1 MSDEFL
7 VLVENKYTCGNAAN
21 PKLAIFIFLYGIDD
35 DIGLPHLF
43 VHLCLLVLNPLM
55 NRIKSILSSYPYP
68 SIFTF
73 VKSMDVQSL
82 DAKMMCKLLGTRI
95 EFQSSIVASSKPD
108 VALVVFY
115 EVIDSGR
122 GIIEVLTKVPAM
134 YGLSIL
140 VLTNNVVLSYPEIT
154 LAVTK
159 DAKGILERLLQV
171 AQGMEG

>member
-1 MSDEFL
+1 
-7 VLVENKYTCGNAAN
+7 
-21 PKLAIFIFLYGIDD
+21 
-35 DIGLPHLF
+35 
-43 VHLCLLVLNPLM
+43 
-55 NRIKSILSSYPYP
+55 
-68 SIFTF
+68 
-73 VKSMDVQSL
+73 
-82 DAKMMCKLLGTRI
+82 MMCKLLGTRI